1 MNFER
6 YMSLK
11 RFGNIEVEGIENGKC
26 YIFPK
31 LDGTNAS
38 CWMSEKGEICAGSR
52 NRELDE
58 ASNGDN
64 AGFCKWV
71 RQDERIK
78 ACLTENPQLRL
89 FGEFLVP
96 HSIKNYID
104 TAWKRFFVF
113 DVYDHVQCRLLKYD
127 EYIKILERYNI
138 EYIPVW
144 SIVENPTAEKLKEV
158 MLSNTYLMKDNG
170 IGEGIVIKN
179 YSYKNKYYRVVWAK
193 MVTDEFKEVHRET
206 FGGENQEIESIEQK
220 IVNVFLT
227 NAFIEKEYN
236 KLLLA
241 LENEG
246 RVWTNK
252 CIPELLGRIYKEF
265 IDEECF
271 NFIKKFK
278 APIVNFKK
286 LNGLAMKKV
295 KSTLTDIF

>member
-1 MNFER
+1 
-6 YMSLK
+6 
-11 RFGNIEVEGIENGKC
+11 
-26 YIFPK
+26 
-31 LDGTNAS
+31 
-38 CWMSEKGEICAGSR
+38 
-52 NRELDE
+52 
-58 ASNGDN
+58 
-64 AGFCKWV
+64 
-71 RQDERIK
+71 
-78 ACLTENPQLRL
+78 
-89 FGEFLVP
+89 
-96 HSIKNYID
+96 
-104 TAWKRFFVF
+104 
-113 DVYDHVQCRLLKYD
+113 
-127 EYIKILERYNI
+127 
-138 EYIPVW
+138 
-144 SIVENPTAEKLKEV
+144 

-278 APIVNFKK
+278 APIVNQSTYSKFQKIKWSSYEKSEKYINRYILRNQNPHNRGFYFFIKNVKK
-286 LNGLAMKKV
+286 YLHFYFYML
-295 KSTLTDIF
+295 L